1 MFSPSFNTRNVLLH
15 RNQPPSNLPKHK
27 KCLRR
32 TSLNLSISEDSS
44 SQSHSRDGLLHDNN
58 PNNRPI
64 SSSRAGHLLQSCSNL
79 EEVRKT
85 HAFVLKLV
93 TNQDPFVSNNLIS
106 MYVKFGDLA
115 AARQVFD
122 KMNERSIVSW
132 TAMLDGYRKKHRTH
146 YEALNLFIDL
156 LESGSHANPH
166 TYVCLFNLCSRTCDK
181 HFGKQL
187 HARVVKARASNPIL
201 DCSILH
207 FYSKCGE
214 LKTALDLFDRMQERD
229 LIAWTTIITA
239 CSQHRHGRESF
250 NMLSRMISSGVQPN
264 EFTICSVLNVCGEER
279 ELRFG
284 KQLHG
289 VVVKKKAYVSDVY
302 LGTSLVDFY
311 GKCREVEDARRVFD
325 GMKIRNEVTWTAV
338 ISAYARNGSLAE
350 EAIAL
355 FRIMSR
361 LRVPDNDLTMVSLIQ
376 ACGFIGALRAGKE
389 LHARVLKDCSREK
402 NNIFVGNA
410 LVWLYSKCGAHE
422 HAFRVLERLPEKDVV
437 SWTTIISSCAG
448 RGHELAAIGYLKS
461 MMGQGVEPNS
471 FTYSSALKACAK
483 LADVRY
489 GRLVHSSVNKTPTV
503 LGNVFV
509 GSALVH
515 MYSRCGQLP
524 EAARVFDGM
533 PEKNRVSWQAMVV
546 AYARNGLC
554 SEALRLVYRMRAEG
568 VEVDDYVLST
578 VISACGDFKWE
589 EEGSS
594 KDVVLQ
600 I

>member
-1 MFSPSFNTRNVLLH
+1 MFSPSFNTRHVLQH

-27 KCLRR
+27 KFLRR
-32 TSLNLSISEDSS
+32 TSLNLSIIAEDSS

-58 PNNRPI
+58 AKNRPM
-64 SSSRAGHLLQSCSNL
+64 SSSRAGRLLQSCSGL

-93 TNQDPFVSNNLIS
+93 TDRDPFVSNNLIS
-106 MYVKFGDLA
+106 VYVKFGDLA

-122 KMNERSIVSW
+122 NMNERSIVSW
-132 TAMLDGYRKKHRTH
+132 TAMLDGYRKQHCTH
-146 YEALNLFIDL
+146 YEALNLFVDL
-156 LESGSHANPH
+156 LESGSHANAH
-166 TYVCLFNLCSRTCDK
+166 TYVCLFNLCSRTSEK
-181 HFGKQL
+181 RFGRQL
-187 HARVVKARASNPIL
+187 HARVVKARASNIIL

-207 FYSKCGE
+207 FYSKSGE
-214 LKTALDLFDRMQERD
+214 LTTALDLFDRMGERD
-229 LIAWTTIITA
+229 LISWTTMITA
-239 CSQHRHGRESF
+239 CSQHGRGRESF

-264 EFTICSVLNVCGEER
+264 EFTICSVLNACGEER
-279 ELRFG
+279 ELKFG

-289 VVVKKKAYVSDVY
+289 IVVKKNAYGSDVY
-302 LGTSLVDFY
+302 LGTALVDFY
-311 GKCREVEDARRVFD
+311 GKCQETEDARRVFD
-325 GMKIRNEVTWTAV
+325 GMKIRNEVTWTA
-338 ISAYARNGSLAE
+338 IIAAYTRNNSLAE
-350 EAIAL
+350 AAIAL
-355 FRIMSR
+355 FRKMLR

-376 ACGFIGALRAGKE
+376 ACGFLGALRAGKE
-389 LHARVLKDCSREK
+389 LHARVLKDSLQE
-402 NNIFVGNA
+402 NNIFIGNV
-410 LVWLYSKCGAHE
+410 LVWLYSKCGAHT
-422 HAFRVLERLPEKDVV
+422 HAFKVLKRLPEKDVV

-448 RGHELAAIGYLKS
+448 LGHEQAAIGYLKS
-461 MMGQGVEPNS
+461 MMGHGVEPNS

-489 GRLVHSSVNKTPTV
+489 GRLVHSSVNKSPAA
-503 LGNVFV
+503 LANVFV

-515 MYSRCGQLP
+515 MYSRCGHLP
-524 EAARVFDGM
+524 EAALVFDGM
-533 PEKNRVSWQAMVV
+533 PERNRVSWQAMVV

-589 EEGSS
+589 EMSS